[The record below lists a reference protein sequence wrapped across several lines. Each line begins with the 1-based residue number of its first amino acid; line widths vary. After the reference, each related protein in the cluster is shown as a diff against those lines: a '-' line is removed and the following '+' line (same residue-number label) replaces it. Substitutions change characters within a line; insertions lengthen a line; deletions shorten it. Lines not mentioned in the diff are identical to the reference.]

1 MKYFFLLMIFFTFAS
16 CGYPDIDSVP
26 SFEELKLNKQESIDL
41 CNLSST
47 DKKEVE
53 KCIENIDNK

>member
-1 MKYFFLLMIFFTFAS
+1 MIFFTFAS